1 MGLRTRAFR
10 SLDRRRFFT
19 IVLFYPEKGI
29 ELSFFASRGTSLL
42 IPLVNHVFDE
52 SSFDSLS
59 YYRFFSRSD
68 FLVVLYQPGH
78 RTELQAGI
86 TSIQSYLSWSPNHID
101 RDRVTANRD
110 EEKVSSVTIDW
121 AGPGTSIRALV
132 PLSNLATRRK
142 LHQDPPWKSHSEG
155 PEKAFGAGY
164 WRKIPSVLVYFTFIS
179 SLLEM
184 RSILAEAVTSASLIG
199 LIRASRLVSSWATY
213 SPKLLLP
220 LAVVP

>member
-1 MGLRTRAFR
+1 MGASEAEAKQALVVGCLPGPISVFFNYEMEGMGLRTRAFR

-110 EEKVSSVTIDW
+110 EEKVSSVTID
-121 AGPGTSIRALV
+121 
-132 PLSNLATRRK
+132 
-142 LHQDPPWKSHSEG
+142 
-155 PEKAFGAGY
+155 
-164 WRKIPSVLVYFTFIS
+164 
-179 SLLEM
+179 
-184 RSILAEAVTSASLIG
+184 
-199 LIRASRLVSSWATY
+199 
-213 SPKLLLP
+213 
-220 LAVVP
+220 